1 MFIVCLLLFVAGIA
15 CFGLAFSVPGLQA
28 LIFILGILLVAV
40 ALGIPIHTSRRNSA
54 SR

>member
-1 MFIVCLLLFVAGIA
+1 MFIVCLVLFVAGIL

-28 LIFILGILLVAV
+28 LIFVLGLLLISLAM
-40 ALGIPIHTSRRNSA
+40 GIPIHSTRRNSA